1 MQLTL
6 SSGVRISLVTFAAV
20 VVLALSW
27 DAMMAAYRDILGVI
41 YTEQRA
47 FHGRMTE
54 ALSELADEYRAET
67 ITTVVAGSLLYGV
80 FHAAGPGHGKIVLST
95 YLLTNPERVRRSVV
109 MAAAAAFCQGVVAV
123 ALVYGL
129 FYVFGLMARQ
139 SSVAVI
145 WSERLSYGLV
155 IGFGLFLLWRAVR
168 PLMSAGDGHS
178 HGCDHTHVPTA
189 EATMDAGD
197 LRSTLGVIFSIG
209 ARPCSGSVLVLVFAR
224 FAEIPLAGFFAVA
237 AISTGTAITVIA
249 LALTAVYARRFAVCA
264 LASESRLPPLFGSML
279 VAIGG
284 ALLIV
289 VGAGLLL
296 ASFQPQVRSLGL

>member
-1 MQLTL
+1 MTL
-6 SSGVRISLVTFAAV
+6 SSGVRITLVSLAAV
-20 VVLALSW
+20 AILVFSW
-27 DAMMAAYRDILGVI
+27 DAVTATYQDLLVVI
-41 YTEQRA
+41 YAEQRA

-54 ALSELADEYRAET
+54 ALSALADEYRTET
-67 ITTVVAGSLLYGV
+67 ITTVLAGSLLYGV

-95 YLLTNPERVRRSVV
+95 YLLTNPERVKRSVV
-109 MAAAAAFCQGVVAV
+109 MAAAAAFCQGFVAV

-145 WSERLSYGLV
+145 WSERLSYALV

-168 PLMSAGDGHS
+168 PLMSLGDGHPR
-178 HGCDHTHVPTA
+178 GCDHTHVPTG
-189 EATMDAGD
+189 EATKNAGD
-197 LRSTLGVIFSIG
+197 FRSALGVVFSIG

-224 FAEIPLAGFFAVA
+224 FAEIPLAGLFAVA

-249 LALTAVYARRFAVCA
+249 LALTAVYARRFAVRA
-264 LASESRLPPLFGSML
+264 LASESPLPALFGSML

-284 ALLIV
+284 AFLIV

-296 ASFQPQVRSLGL
+296 ASFEPQARSLGL